1 MYSFSITINTSKYSD
16 NIGVVCDDSF
26 KILWI
31 WINFSKFVIVYM
43 FWLHLYYPTLVVFS
57 LY

>member
-43 FWLHLYYPTLVVFS
+43 FWLHRYYPTLVVFS
-57 LY
+57 L